1 MRRMIIWK
9 TLSSVRTSVTSS
21 IARPSPGAPWTPS
34 CEYTHNLHVSRP
46 GTARIASSGRTIMAH
61 YMTDYAATRRDF
73 RLAVPARFNWA
84 FDTFDAWARD
94 PGKLALLWVSP
105 DGQPRRF
112 TFAELGARSR
122 RFANVLAG
130 LGVGRGERVLVV
142 LPRVPAW
149 WEILLGC
156 LRGLAVSV
164 PGTTLLT
171 PKDIRYRLGVSEA
184 SVVVTDE
191 DDTWKVD
198 QGLAG
203 GGWLEYAALMA
214 RASERVAH
222 PKNPSA
228 DPMMIYFTSG
238 TTGQR

>member
-94 PGKLALLWVSP
+94 PGKLGDPARVSAR
-105 DGQPRRF
+105 PRR
-112 TFAELGARSR
+112 LGAGHDAAHPAGPPVPPR
-122 RFANVLAG
+122 RQR
-130 LGVGRGERVLVV
+130 GVGRRHRRGRHVEGR
-142 LPRVPAW
+142 PGPRRVP
-149 WEILLGC
+149 
-156 LRGLAVSV
+156 RGPAPHRGGPRRRRLAPT
-164 PGTTLLT
+164 PG
-171 PKDIRYRLGVSEA
+171 A
-184 SVVVTDE
+184 
-191 DDTWKVD
+191 
-198 QGLAG
+198 
-203 GGWLEYAALMA
+203 A
-214 RASERVAH
+214 RARLRAA
-222 PKNPSA
+222 PS
-228 DPMMIYFTSG
+228 PPP
-238 TTGQR
+238 